1 MTVGGTSS
9 EVVMLGNQIHSSIVL
24 KKESETLCTI
34 SIDMSSPNY
43 LVRKYFKQVY
53 AWTQLF
59 WVYFLDLFS
68 SVFQNVYSL
77 CTVAVSWKSIFL
89 NFEQDFLA
97 SSSFPWSLLTTLNV
111 HQA

>member
-59 WVYFLDLFS
+59 WVFFLGSFS

-77 CTVAVSWKSIFL
+77 CAIAVSWKSIFL

-97 SSSFPWSLLTTLNV
+97 SSSFPWSLLKTLNV
-111 HQA
+111 RQA

>member
-1 MTVGGTSS
+1 MYNDCWWNFLRS
-9 EVVMLGNQIHSSIVL
+9 GNVRQPNSFFHCF
-24 KKESETLCTI
+24 KETLCTI
-34 SIDMSSPNY
+34 SIDMSSLNY

-59 WVYFLDLFS
+59 WVYFLDLCQVSFRMY
-68 SVFQNVYSL
+68 SV

-97 SSSFPWSLLTTLNV
+97 SSSFPWSLLKTLNV

>member
-59 WVYFLDLFS
+59 WVYFLDLFQVS
-68 SVFQNVYSL
+68 FRMYTV

-97 SSSFPWSLLTTLNV
+97 SSSFPWSLLKTLNV

>member
-9 EVVMLGNQIHSSIVL
+9 EVEMLGDQIHSSIVL

-59 WVYFLDLFS
+59 WVCFLDLFQVS
-68 SVFQNVYSL
+68 FRMY
-77 CTVAVSWKSIFL
+77 TVCV
-89 NFEQDFLA
+89 Q
-97 SSSFPWSLLTTLNV
+97 
-111 HQA
+111 